1 MIRLNKY
8 IKLTIIIVIVLSVLF
23 VFCGVLFNLTFRY
36 ISYSFYKNEKK
47 SAETDA
53 AIIKLEIGKDKNL
66 IGYVRS
72 TDYTKAKK
80 TIIYFGGSED
90 IAYNAVVKYGK
101 FFNDYTFISVDYP
114 GSQESKGSMSLKTMQ
129 EAAVQLYDYSVNL
142 DYVDKNN
149 IYVMGHSYGTG
160 MATYLASERA
170 CNGLV
175 LLAPYRDIFD
185 LYNAI
190 IPIFNSPF
198 GWFITDN
205 INTKEYAK
213 SVKAKTLIITSDS
226 DKTIKSSIP
235 YSLAGYFSNAR
246 VIKFKGI
253 EHDKYPC
260 NMNVVSTVKNFCKPT
275 WGLGGAHVH
284 S

>member
-1 MIRLNKY
+1 MNKY
-8 IKLTIIIVIVLSVLF
+8 IKIVIVFVVLF
-23 VFCGVLFNLTFRY
+23 VICGIAFNLTFRY

-47 SAETDA
+47 STKVDGT
-53 AIIKLEIGKDKNL
+53 IKKLEIGKDKNL
-66 IGYVRS
+66 IGYIRS
-72 TDYTKAKK
+72 TNYAKAKK
-80 TIIYFGGSED
+80 TIIYFGGSKD
-90 IAYNAVVKYGK
+90 IAYNAVLKYGEIFK
-101 FFNDYTFISVDYP
+101 DYNFASVDYP
-114 GSQESKGSMSLKTMQ
+114 GSQESKGSMNLKTMQ
-129 EAAVQLYDYSVNL
+129 EAAVKLYDYVINL

-149 IYVMGHSYGTG
+149 VYVIGHSYGTG
-160 MATYLASERA
+160 MATYLASERNCA
-170 CNGLV
+170 GLT

-235 YSLAGYFSNAR
+235 YSLADYFSNAS

-253 EHDKYPC
+253 EHEKYLYHKD
-260 NMNVVSTVKNFCKPT
+260 VVSTIKSFCK
-275 WGLGGAHVH
+275 
-284 S
+284 

>member
-1 MIRLNKY
+1 MNKY
-8 IKLTIIIVIVLSVLF
+8 IKTTIIVVIILAILF
-23 VFCGVLFNLTFRY
+23 VILGVAFNLTFRY

-47 SAETDA
+47 LANVDG
-53 AIIKLEIGKDKNL
+53 AIRKLEMGKDKSL
-66 IGYVRS
+66 VGYVRS

-80 TIIYFGGSED
+80 TIIYFGGSKD
-90 IAYNAVVKYGK
+90 IAYNAVLKYAPIFK
-101 FFNDYTFISVDYP
+101 DYTFISVDYP
-114 GSQESKGSMSLKTMQ
+114 GSQESKGNMNLSTMQ
-129 EAAVQLYDYSVNL
+129 GATVKLYDYTVNL
-142 DYVDKNN
+142 NYVDKNN
-149 IYVMGHSYGTG
+149 IYIMGHSYGAG
-160 MATYLASERA
+160 MAAYLASKRNCA
-170 CNGLV
+170 GLV

-226 DKTIKSSIP
+226 DKTIKSPIP
-235 YSLAGYFSNAR
+235 YSLADYFNSAK

-253 EHDKYPC
+253 AHEKYLYHKD
-260 NMNVVSTVKNFCKPT
+260 VVETVKNFCE
-275 WGLGGAHVH
+275 
-284 S
+284 

>member
-1 MIRLNKY
+1 MNKY
-8 IKLTIIIVIVLSVLF
+8 IKIIIVLAVLF
-23 VFCGVLFNLTFRY
+23 VVFGIAFNLIFRY

-47 SAETDA
+47 STEVDE
-53 AIIKLEIGKDKNL
+53 AIKKLEIGKDKDL

-80 TIIYFGGSED
+80 TFIYFGGSED
-90 IAYNAVVKYGK
+90 IAYNAVLKYGK
-101 FFNDYTFISVDYP
+101 LYKDYTFVSVDYP
-114 GSQESKGSMSLKTMQ
+114 GSQESKGSMNLKTMQ
-129 EAAVQLYDYSVNL
+129 EASVKLYDYIINL

-149 IYVMGHSYGTG
+149 VYVIGHSYGTG
-160 MATYLASERA
+160 MAAYLASKRN
-170 CNGLV
+170 CTGLV
-175 LLAPYRDIFD
+175 LLAPYRDVFD

-235 YSLAGYFSNAR
+235 YSLADYFSNAS

-253 EHDKYPC
+253 EHEKYPYHKD
-260 NMNVVSTVKNFCKPT
+260 VVSAIYSFCRQ
-275 WGLGGAHVH
+275 
-284 S
+284 